1 LLLKYIVYINAMS
14 DEKHRRCIVSTENGD
29 IMGTII
35 NQYEEIGGPDDGAV
49 FAVIDLD
56 NGQLITVKMSEILDL

>member
-1 LLLKYIVYINAMS
+1 MTS
-14 DEKHRRCIVSTENGD
+14 NGE
-29 IMGTII
+29 IKGTII

-56 NGQLITVKMSEILDL
+56 NGQIITVKMSEIFQG

>member
-1 LLLKYIVYINAMS
+1 MS

-29 IMGTII
+29 TAGTII
-35 NQYEEIGGPDDGAV
+35 NEYEEIGGPEDGAI

-56 NGQLITVKMSEILDL
+56 DGQLITVKMSEILNL

>member
-1 LLLKYIVYINAMS
+1 MS
-14 DEKHRRCIVSTENGD
+14 NEKNKRCLVMTSNGE
-29 IMGTII
+29 IKGTII

-56 NGQLITVKMSEILDL
+56 NGQIITVKMSEIFQG